1 MTIFKNI
8 KSFNT
13 IKKGFYVDNYFNR
26 KKNRVG
32 LPYGNNSSSIKND
45 NDEDKDNFFSNSTK
59 ENFDKKLE
67 ELNLKEYVKDI
78 LKKEREKVLVG
89 NDKITLTESIRLDPK
104 VDLNRTYF
112 RIGNQIEHR
121 KEIDEKDNNALLESY
136 DKIYSEKKYDEG
148 LFSTKPIFS
157 ILGALVYFQESHDYY
172 TNKNG
177 DRRNVEYR
185 KNFGI
190 RIS

>member
-13 IKKGFYVDNYFNR
+13 IKKGFYIDNYFNR

-32 LPYGNNSSSIKND
+32 LPYGNNSSSIEENK
-45 NDEDKDNFFSNSTK
+45 DKDSFLSNSTEEK

-67 ELNLKEYVKDI
+67 NLNLEKYVIDI
-78 LKKEREKVLVG
+78 FKKEREKVLIG

-112 RIGNQIEHR
+112 RIGN
-121 KEIDEKDNNALLESY
+121 
-136 DKIYSEKKYDEG
+136 
-148 LFSTKPIFS
+148 
-157 ILGALVYFQESHDYY
+157 
-172 TNKNG
+172 
-177 DRRNVEYR
+177 
-185 KNFGI
+185 
-190 RIS
+190 